1 MFDVRYG
8 LMLLLLLNVC
18 CGYEASRRV
27 SAVRSADSA
36 VNSSPSKSSAPAPFP
51 RAQGSSIRDVNFYNF
66 TYQWYPKWNDML
78 SERKEFTLRG
88 GKAEIDIPSGSNEPS
103 AFELVNIQYGD
114 VTGDGVEEAIVII
127 GMDVMGN
134 SMPDVVFVYTLTAG
148 EPKMLWAHETGDRAD
163 EGLRN
168 VYVTGDHLL
177 AVEQYNA
184 DKLVSSGGEASAVGL
199 CCPKTFTRTFYKWH
213 DSQFQKFREETH
225 PNNYKDAR
233 VLVGSTTA
241 SE

>member
-18 CGYEASRRV
+18 CGYEPSRRV

-36 VNSSPSKSSAPAPFP
+36 ANSSPSKNCTSVLFP
-51 RAQGSSIRDVNFYNF
+51 CAQGSSIRGVNFYNF
-66 TYQWYPKWNDML
+66 TYQWYPKWEDML
-78 SERKEFTLRG
+78 SERKEFTLRD
-88 GKAEIDIPSGSNEPS
+88 GKAELDIPSGSNEPS

-114 VTGDGVEEAIVII
+114 VTGDDVEEAIVTIR
-127 GMDVMGN
+127 MDVMGN
-134 SMPDVVFVYTLTAG
+134 SMPYVVFVYTLTNG

-168 VYVTGDHLL
+168 VYVAGDHLL
-177 AVEQYNA
+177 AIEQYNA
-184 DKLVSSGGEASAVGL
+184 DKLVSSGGAATAAGL

-213 DSQFQKFREETH
+213 NSRFQNFREETH

-233 VLVGSTTA
+233 VIVGSTDG
-241 SE
+241 E